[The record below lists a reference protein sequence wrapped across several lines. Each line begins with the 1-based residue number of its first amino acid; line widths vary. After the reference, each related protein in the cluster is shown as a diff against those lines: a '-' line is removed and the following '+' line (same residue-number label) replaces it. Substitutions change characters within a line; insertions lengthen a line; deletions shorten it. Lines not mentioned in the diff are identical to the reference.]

1 MVSLAAVKNRFSDA
15 PLVWVWH
22 LGESWRRLHEETPD
36 RASFGNLNEPEVRRR
51 FFTSMHFPVWQA
63 LIEWHRLEAH
73 NLRCPDAS
81 ASPSVIEYLIG
92 GITRPARRKLVLRVG
107 LLSKCRSLSPSP
119 DWFSAGDG
127 GRMRSRPPLQ
137 SSGSINLGIR
147 PTLTSPCKCLNPGSL
162 CRANLVGNSR
172 QSHESKILKI

>member
-1 MVSLAAVKNRFSDA
+1 MKVGAGCTRKRRTAHLSGTSTSPKSGVDFS
-15 PLVWVWH
+15 H
-22 LGESWRRLHEETPD
+22 QS
-36 RASFGNLNEPEVRRR
+36 
-51 FFTSMHFPVWQA
+51 HFPVWQA

-92 GITRPARRKLVLRVG
+92 GITWPARRKLVLRVG
-107 LLSKCRSLSPSP
+107 LLFKCRSLSPSP